1 MFAMARP
8 LNEFR
13 EERCMS
19 VNEFVEFLD
28 ISIHTFYKIMH
39 G

>member
-13 EERCMS
+13 DKRYMS
-19 VNEFVEFLD
+19 VNEFVVVEFLD
-28 ISIHTFYKIMH
+28 I
-39 G
+39 